1 MTGLLICVF
10 LIMGSM
16 AVWADQSGAVCGQ
29 TLVFDQAGL
38 FSET

>member
-16 AVWADQSGAVCGQ
+16 AVWADQTGAVSPSAEKTQ
-29 TLVFDQAGL
+29 KWM
-38 FSET
+38 